1 MSLSFSMVWDSEMID
16 SLKKSCMVDTRNML
30 FLRKNLLQLEILL
43 PRNASQYCTLCIS
56 GNPAVKFRAVNIT
69 LSLW

>member
-16 SLKKSCMVDTRNML
+16 SLKKSCMVDTCNML

-43 PRNASQYCTLCIS
+43 PRNASQYCTLCIF
-56 GNPAVKFRAVNIT
+56 GNPAVEFRAVNIT
-69 LSLW
+69 LSL